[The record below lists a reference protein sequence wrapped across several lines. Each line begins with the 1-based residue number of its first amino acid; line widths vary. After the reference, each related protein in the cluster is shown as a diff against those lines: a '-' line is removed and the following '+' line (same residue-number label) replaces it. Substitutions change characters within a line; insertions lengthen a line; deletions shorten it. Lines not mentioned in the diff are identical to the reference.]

1 MFAMNLELGSLAEWV
16 SALST
21 VVATLIAAIVARRG
35 YKEYL
40 EPLEQEND
48 PEAATLEAL
57 PPSPEELLV
66 FKTSK
71 QKTYL
76 IAKGDRIECHLH
88 DTRPN
93 RGGHQWTLSGNEIS
107 RILQLGDYAVN
118 PGYRARTGMFSIG
131 SHKNWLYSKQ
141 LFPEPEY
148 LHGALT
154 DLMTKTIARA

>member
-1 MFAMNLELGSLAEWV
+1 MENANWGSVAEWV

-21 VVATLIAAIVARRG
+21 VAATIIAAIVARRG

-48 PEAATLEAL
+48 PDAATVEA
-57 PPSPEELLV
+57 PPSGPAELLV

-71 QKTYL
+71 QKTFL
-76 IAKGDRIECHLH
+76 IAKGKRIECHL
-88 DTRPN
+88 DDIRPN
-93 RGGHQWTLSGNEIS
+93 RGGHQWTLSGDEIT
-107 RILQLGDYAVN
+107 RILKAGDYAVN

-154 DLMTKTIARA
+154 DLMNKTLASA

>member
-1 MFAMNLELGSLAEWV
+1 MDAMNLHWGSVAEWV

-21 VVATLIAAIVARRG
+21 VAATIIAAIVARRG

-48 PEAATLEAL
+48 PDTATVVAP

-71 QKTYL
+71 QKTSL
-76 IAKGDRIECHLH
+76 ITKGKRIECHL
-88 DTRPN
+88 DDIRPN
-93 RGGHQWTLSGNEIS
+93 RRGHQWTLSGDEIA
-107 RILQLGDYAVN
+107 RILKARDYAVN

-154 DLMTKTIARA
+154 DLMNKTLASA